1 MFAADAV
8 ARIDRS
14 AFFLELYGKA
24 PEFVGVELMEFIVK
38 RDGPVVRIRFS
49 PRGPPRVIP
58 KKWKLESVNAA
69 SIELDFVE
77 IRELSLTKF
86 ETRSI
91 CDLDLLWRDRSFH
104 LEISGDAVARVVAG
118 YCFVQKIS
126 GYQRSLAEE

>member
-1 MFAADAV
+1 MFTADAV

-14 AFFLELYGKA
+14 VFFLELYGEA
-24 PEFVGVELMEFIVK
+24 PEFAQVELMEFIVR
-38 RDGPVVRIRFS
+38 RDGPLFRIRFS
-49 PRGPPRVIP
+49 PRDPPRVIP
-58 KKWKLESVNAA
+58 KKWQLESVNAT

-86 ETRSI
+86 EARSI
-91 CDLDLLWRDRSFH
+91 CDLDLAWRDGSLH

-126 GYQRSLAEE
+126 GYQRSFDAD